1 METARGASMESQAL
15 TANCEKNFE
24 RREHCCFGISP
35 FNSYF
40 SENTIRDLALWG
52 RREFKSMH
60 FFVPDLPA
68 VYTLQ
73 AQGYAPDKA
82 EWKARRQAQYLKN
95 KIRRALESISISHT
109 EISEMILDWER
120 LTANPSYNSLLK
132 EVTDLFETDDAFQ
145 AKCLEASKW
154 VMNQK
159 VADAAELTDDV
170 LRLAVKYF
178 LCEIP
183 LFADTARI
191 MEKNTSVFCYHQ
203 RVEFLEEFY
212 RGSLTY
218 KPQARQ
224 GFVVLKPRAGEV
236 KSETLSKGFD
246 NSPEVAA
253 AL

>member
-1 METARGASMESQAL
+1 LESQAL
-15 TANCEKNFE
+15 TPNCEKNFN
-24 RREHCCFGISP
+24 RRDHCCFGISP

-40 SENTIRDLALWG
+40 SENTIRELALWG
-52 RREFKSMH
+52 RSEFKSMH

-95 KIRRALESISISHT
+95 KIRRALESISIPHE

-120 LTANPSYNSLLK
+120 LTATPRYNSLLK
-132 EVTDLFETDDAFQ
+132 DVTELFETDDAFQ
-145 AKCLEASKW
+145 ARCLDASKW

-159 VADAAELTDDV
+159 VSDASELTDDM

-183 LFADTARI
+183 LFADTAGI
-191 MEKNTSVFCYHQ
+191 MEKSTSVFCYHQ
-203 RVEFLEEFY
+203 RIGFLEEFY
-212 RGSLTY
+212 RGSLSY
-218 KPQARQ
+218 KPQPQQ
-224 GFVVLKPRAGEV
+224 GFIVLKPLMAEV
-236 KSETLSKGFD
+236 ISDTSVVVFDSVRESEASG
-246 NSPEVAA
+246 
-253 AL
+253 